1 MRTLVLEDPPA
12 GRMTRESTIWDRKPN
27 PSGQS
32 AAQPIQCQTQLV
44 LHHVRRQT
52 GVLREVIALWVRLQG
67 ELDAHATQCLLE
79 RFGGGLLLG
88 PLGPVG
94 DVRLEAVRLSTGFK

>member
-1 MRTLVLEDPPA
+1 MLEDPPA
-12 GRMTRESTIWDRKPN
+12 RTDDPRVDDL
-27 PSGQS
+27 GQE
-32 AAQPIQCQTQLV
+32 AEAIRPVGCPAVQCQTQLV

-52 GVLREVIALWVRLQG
+52 GVLREVIALRVRLQG

-94 DVRLEAVRLSTGFK
+94 DVGLEAVRLSTGFE